1 MRTWLEEASSWTVGL
16 VLVVIGAGI
25 PVALPFA
32 VTAVWPGIDETLLVV
47 GNLFT
52 GMILGTAAML
62 AFMFWRLEIR
72 R

>member
-1 MRTWLEEASSWTVGL
+1 MRTWLEQASAWTVGL
-16 VLVVIGAGI
+16 VLAVIGAGV

-32 VTAVWPGIDETLLVV
+32 VTAVWPQIDETVLVV

-52 GMILGTAAML
+52 GMVLGTGAML
-62 AFMFWRLEIR
+62 AFMFWRWEIR

>member
-1 MRTWLEEASSWTVGL
+1 MRTWLEQASAWTVGL
-16 VLVVIGAGI
+16 VLAVIGAGV

-32 VTAVWPGIDETLLVV
+32 VTAICPGIDETVLVV

-52 GMILGTAAML
+52 GMILGTGAML
-62 AFMFWRLEIR
+62 AFMFWRWEIR